1 MTADLITQ
9 SHSGNADAT
18 IALINKFNPLIKKY
32 AYQLHED
39 DAYDDLLV
47 DFIQLIHN
55 IDLDKI
61 HNRCDGC
68 LVSYI
73 SRAMRCAFI
82 KESKQRKSL
91 QDIVLDSEL
100 EDDQIYHIESLLS
113 QRDSYFQYE
122 LPGIE
127 SVLTKREASVIRM
140 IYINGY
146 SACEA
151 AQRLGT
157 SRQAVNQMKNRALK
171 KLKMQLMDKP

>member
-1 MTADLITQ
+1 MTADLITK
-9 SHSGNADAT
+9 SHSGNTDAT
-18 IALINKFNPLIKKY
+18 LALINKFNPLIKKY

-47 DFIQLIHN
+47 DFVQLIHD
-55 IDLDKI
+55 IDLEKI
-61 HNRCDGC
+61 HNQCDGC

-73 SRAMRCAFI
+73 GRAMKCAFI
-82 KESKQRKSL
+82 KKSKQKKSL
-91 QDIVLDSEL
+91 QDIVLTSEL

-113 QRDSYFQYE
+113 QRDSYFQHE

-127 SVLTKREASVIRM
+127 SVLTKPEASVIRI

-146 SACEA
+146 STYEA

-157 SRQAVNQMKNRALK
+157 SRQSVNQMKNQALK

>member
-47 DFIQLIHN
+47 DFIQLIHD

-73 SRAMRCAFI
+73 GRAMRCAFI

-91 QDIVLDSEL
+91 QNIVLDSEL

-127 SVLTKREASVIRM
+127 SVLTKPEASVIRM

-146 SACEA
+146 SACKT